1 MKTLLQVE
9 AEFQAAAHSV
19 VHEKNLLVKA
29 QRVDAL
35 INRLAAV
42 VQVVGAEI
50 RSLKNK
56 VEGV

>member
-9 AEFQAAAHSV
+9 AEFQAAAHGV
-19 VHEKNLLVKA
+19 VDEKNFLAKA
-29 QRVDAL
+29 QKVDAL
-35 INRLAAV
+35 IARLSAF
-42 VQVVGAEI
+42 VQVAGAEI